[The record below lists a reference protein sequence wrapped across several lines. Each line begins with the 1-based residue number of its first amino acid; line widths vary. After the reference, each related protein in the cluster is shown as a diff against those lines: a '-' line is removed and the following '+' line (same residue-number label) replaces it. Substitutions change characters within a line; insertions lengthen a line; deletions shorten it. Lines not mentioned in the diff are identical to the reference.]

1 MDEILVSQNSKE
13 EGEMSKVDIMISKA
27 GPGGRPTATVYIDSA
42 TSLAAAHATIQ
53 KNVTRN
59 ADLLKRL
66 GLKACP
72 ACISGFDF
80 DIRHRFE
87 EVMQVDLE
95 KVGG

>member
-1 MDEILVSQNSKE
+1 MANPVQ
-13 EGEMSKVDIMISKA
+13 IMVSKA
-27 GPGGRPTATVYIDSA
+27 GPVGRPVVTVFVDPA
-42 TSLAAAHATIQ
+42 APLASVGATIQ
-53 KNVTRN
+53 KNITRN

-87 EVMQVDLE
+87 EVMQVELE
-95 KVGG
+95 RVGV

>member
-1 MDEILVSQNSKE
+1 MNTKVEIMV
-13 EGEMSKVDIMISKA
+13 SKA
-27 GPGGRPTATVYIDSA
+27 GPAGRPIATVFVDPAASLSA
-42 TSLAAAHATIQ
+42 VGATVQ
-53 KNVTRN
+53 KHLTRN

-80 DIRHRFE
+80 DLRHRFE
-87 EVMQVDLE
+87 EVMQVELE

>member
-1 MDEILVSQNSKE
+1 
-13 EGEMSKVDIMISKA
+13 MSTKVDIMVSKA
-27 GPGGRPTATVYIDSA
+27 GPAGRPIATVFIDPAASLGAVGA
-42 TSLAAAHATIQ
+42 TLQ

-59 ADLLKRL
+59 VDLLRKL

-72 ACISGFDF
+72 GCVSGFDF

-87 EVMQVDLE
+87 EVMQVEIE

>member
-1 MDEILVSQNSKE
+1 MNT
-13 EGEMSKVDIMISKA
+13 KVDIMVSKG
-27 GPGGRPTATVYIDSA
+27 GPAGRPIAAVFVDSTAP
-42 TSLAAAHATIQ
+42 LAAVGATIQ
-53 KNVTRN
+53 KNLTRN

-87 EVMQVDLE
+87 EVMQVELE
-95 KVGG
+95 KVVG

>member
-1 MDEILVSQNSKE
+1 
-13 EGEMSKVDIMISKA
+13 MSKVEIQVSKA
-27 GPGGRPTATVYIDSA
+27 GPVGRPIATIFVDSSS
-42 TSLAAAHATIQ
+42 SLAAVGATIQ
-53 KNVTRN
+53 KNLTRN
-59 ADLLKRL
+59 ADVLKRL

-95 KVGG
+95 RIGG

>member
-1 MDEILVSQNSKE
+1 MSKVEILVS
-13 EGEMSKVDIMISKA
+13 KA
-27 GPGGRPTATVYIDSA
+27 GPAGRPIATVFVDPSA
-42 TSLAAAHATIQ
+42 PLSSVGATLQ
-53 KNVTRN
+53 KNLTRN

-95 KVGG
+95 RG

>member
-1 MDEILVSQNSKE
+1 
-13 EGEMSKVDIMISKA
+13 MSKVDILVSKA
-27 GPGGRPTATVYIDSA
+27 GPAGRPIATVFIDQAASLGSVGA
-42 TSLAAAHATIQ
+42 TLQ
-53 KNVTRN
+53 KNLTRN

-95 KVGG
+95 KAVG

>member
-1 MDEILVSQNSKE
+1 
-13 EGEMSKVDIMISKA
+13 MSKVDIMVSKA
-27 GPGGRPTATVYIDSA
+27 GPAGRPIATVYIDA
-42 TSLAAAHATIQ
+42 GASLASASATIQ

-66 GLKACP
+66 GLKACL
-72 ACISGFDF
+72 ACISGLDF

-87 EVMQVDLE
+87 EVMQVDVE

>member
-1 MDEILVSQNSKE
+1 
-13 EGEMSKVDIMISKA
+13 MSKVDILVSKV
-27 GPGGRPTATVYIDSA
+27 GPLGRPIATVYID
-42 TSLAAAHATIQ
+42 AAAPLSAAGATIQ

-95 KVGG
+95 KAVG

>member
-1 MDEILVSQNSKE
+1 MNKVEIMV
-13 EGEMSKVDIMISKA
+13 SKA
-27 GPGGRPTATVYIDSA
+27 GPAGRPIATVYIDASA
-42 TSLAAAHATIQ
+42 SLASAGATIQ

-72 ACISGFDF
+72 GCISGFDF

-87 EVMQVDLE
+87 EVMQVELE
-95 KVGG
+95 RVGG

>member
-1 MDEILVSQNSKE
+1 MNT
-13 EGEMSKVDIMISKA
+13 KVDIMVSKA
-27 GPGGRPTATVYIDSA
+27 GPAGRPIAAVFIDPAAPLSA
-42 TSLAAAHATIQ
+42 VGATIE
-53 KNVTRN
+53 KNLTRN

-87 EVMQVDLE
+87 AVMQVELE

>member
-1 MDEILVSQNSKE
+1 MNKVEIMV
-13 EGEMSKVDIMISKA
+13 SKA
-27 GPGGRPTATVYIDSA
+27 GPAGRPMVTVYIDPSA
-42 TSLAAAHATIQ
+42 SLAAAGATIQ

>member
-1 MDEILVSQNSKE
+1 MNKVELLV
-13 EGEMSKVDIMISKA
+13 SKA
-27 GPGGRPTATVYIDSA
+27 GPAGRPIVTAYVDPGA
-42 TSLAAAHATIQ
+42 SLASAGATIQ
-53 KNVTRN
+53 RHVTRN

>member
-1 MDEILVSQNSKE
+1 MNMKVEIMVSK
-13 EGEMSKVDIMISKA
+13 G
-27 GPGGRPTATVYIDSA
+27 GPAGRPIATVFVDP
-42 TSLAAAHATIQ
+42 AAPLNAVGATIQ
-53 KNVTRN
+53 RNLTRN
-59 ADLLKRL
+59 VDLLKRL

>member
-1 MDEILVSQNSKE
+1 MAT
-13 EGEMSKVDIMISKA
+13 KVDIMVSKG
-27 GPGGRPTATVYIDSA
+27 GPAGRPIASIFVDQSASLTSVEAT
-42 TSLAAAHATIQ
+42 LQ
-53 KNVTRN
+53 KYLTRN

-87 EVMQVDLE
+87 EVLQVDLIE
-95 KVGG
+95 KVGV